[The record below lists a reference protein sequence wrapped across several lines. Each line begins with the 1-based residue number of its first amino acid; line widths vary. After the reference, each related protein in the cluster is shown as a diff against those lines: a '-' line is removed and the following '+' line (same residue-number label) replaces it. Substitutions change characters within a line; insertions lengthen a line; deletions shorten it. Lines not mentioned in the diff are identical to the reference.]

1 VLQDR
6 RYGTRSDDALGSP
19 LAHLSGAVP
28 FHAEDLTVEIRVLKP
43 EEVEQVGNALGLARL
58 YQGNGFYLVAWCGD
72 EPAGHL
78 HLALTDPP
86 ELQDVQVAAGH
97 RRRGVAKMLI
107 AAAEREARARG
118 FTRIRVDVAIDN
130 DPAQAL
136 YRTSGFSDIGLDPR
150 PVKGTIVI
158 RTGPIEVDDVL
169 ITWEKDL
176 TEALGPRLPDGA

>member
-1 VLQDR
+1 M
-6 RYGTRSDDALGSP
+6 
-19 LAHLSGAVP
+19 
-28 FHAEDLTVEIRVLKP
+28 
-43 EEVEQVGNALGLARL
+43 GNALGLARL
-58 YQGNGFYLVAWCGD
+58 NQGNGVYLVAWCGD
-72 EPAGHL
+72 EPVGHL

-86 ELQDVQVAAGH
+86 ALQDVQVAAGH

-130 DPAQAL
+130 IPALAL
-136 YRTSGFSDIGLDPR
+136 YRTSGFADIGLDPR
-150 PVKGTIVI
+150 PVRGTIEI

-176 TEALGPRLPDGA
+176 TEAP